1 MRDPRSQ
8 VKGKKNDAAESYRYF
23 HNVLFNVVEGECL
36 FDIGAFDGCST
47 YSFIDA
53 WRQRAINDFTKYSF
67 EPDPT
72 NFRKLQK
79 NMVQEPNIHLV
90 NKAVGRD
97 VSTIK
102 FSSLEMRTA
111 LNE

>member
-1 MRDPRSQ
+1 M
-8 VKGKKNDAAESYRYF
+8 
-23 HNVLFNVVEGECL
+23 

-53 WRQRAINDFTKYSF
+53 CRQRAVNDYTVYAF

-72 NFRKLQK
+72 NSRKLQK

-90 NKAVGRD
+90 NKAVVRD

-102 FSSLEMRTA
+102 FSSLEMHTA
-111 LNE
+111 LNAINSPASAKIDSLGDIIADVCSIDSIFK